1 MSFGK
6 QLLHGKLNYPD
17 PMKSSMNSDQ
27 LYHNTLIQESEP
39 RKQDGSVEEGTGRLK
54 QEPLQIQV
62 SSTFDADMI
71 LRKIIEDRSAILA
84 LRSEADRNENELLKA
99 KAWQMQTS
107 EQLLKVEKEI
117 SRHIAKA
124 KYDISEYNESSKQY
138 INGFIA
144 AFQNGDIEKLRH
156 HPFVPSLKELE
167 ESISLRKALVIEKVQ
182 ADDRVR
188 KLEIISSRH
197 HIAKTVLRKNEEAFV
212 RAIAIAKQK
221 FSDSCGSWLHDF
233 EALLLDLPGFQGTA
247 GKRDK
252 ISVRVR
258 NGGNET
264 ADSKKATQHAG
275 LTWSK
280 GSLKRPPPEEEDL
293 EKKHKRHETIQPDLV
308 GDIRHENSD
317 TRQEPS
323 ISNSIG
329 AHANS
334 EPSVDFTRA
343 HADFLND
350 VAIAEALTRLG
361 G

>member
-1 MSFGK
+1 MHALRQS
-6 QLLHGKLNYPD
+6 YSE

-27 LYHNTLIQESEP
+27 SYHNNLIPQESEP
-39 RKQDGSVEEGTGRLK
+39 RKQDSSEEGGIGRLK
-54 QEPLQIQV
+54 HTPSTEPLQIQV

-84 LRSEADRNENELLKA
+84 LRSEADRNETELLKA

-107 EQLLKVEKEI
+107 EQLLRVEKDI

-188 KLEIISSRH
+188 KLEVISSRH

-212 RAIAIAKQK
+212 RAIAIAKQQ
-221 FSDSCGSWLHDF
+221 FSDSCGSWLHEF
-233 EALLLDLPGFQGTA
+233 EALLSDLPGFQSTTGRKVGYFIHT
-247 GKRDK
+247 
-252 ISVRVR
+252 
-258 NGGNET
+258 
-264 ADSKKATQHAG
+264 
-275 LTWSK
+275 
-280 GSLKRPPPEEEDL
+280 
-293 EKKHKRHETIQPDLV
+293 EKSTL
-308 GDIRHENSD
+308 S
-317 TRQEPS
+317 
-323 ISNSIG
+323 
-329 AHANS
+329 
-334 EPSVDFTRA
+334 
-343 HADFLND
+343 
-350 VAIAEALTRLG
+350 
-361 G
+361 